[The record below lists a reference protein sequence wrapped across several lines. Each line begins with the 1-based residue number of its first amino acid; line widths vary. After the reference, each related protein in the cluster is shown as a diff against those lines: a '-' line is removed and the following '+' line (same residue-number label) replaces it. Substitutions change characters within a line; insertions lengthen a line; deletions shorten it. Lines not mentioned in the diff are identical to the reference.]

1 MKKLTL
7 LLLGL
12 AGMFGSLRAQETFPV
27 NDVQDIRSKAYAFT
41 NATIFTSSDTKV
53 EGATL
58 LIRNGKIEGVG
69 KGLSIPQGY
78 STVDLEGKF
87 IYPSFIDMYTN
98 YGMPEEERSRGGGF
112 GGAEQIQSN
121 TSGAYNSNEAIKSE
135 FNAAEAFSVKDRD
148 AKGWRELGFGSVL
161 TFRSDGLARG
171 TSTLV
176 TLAEDSENKVMLKP
190 RSAAHYSFNKG
201 SSRQLYPSSAMGY
214 ISLLKQTYLDADWY
228 QSYTHRPFTDLSLEA
243 WINTQSLPQ
252 IFEANNWVN
261 ILRADKLGKAFDVQY
276 IMRSGG
282 DTYQRLQEVKATGA
296 SLIVPLDFPNA
307 YDVDDPIDAY
317 KVSLENMKH
326 WELAPAN
333 PGHLEKGG
341 INFAL
346 TVDGL
351 SKKADFWKNLRKA
364 IEYGLSEATALK
376 ALTEVPAQ
384 LLGVGDLV
392 GSLKEGMVANFI
404 ITSGNIFDS
413 DAVIYENWIQ
423 GKMYKIND
431 RVTPD
436 LSGQYVLAYGDQ
448 SYDLEISG
456 KPGRPQAKIV
466 LNDST
471 DIKVNLSMDEE
482 MVNLSFNP
490 DPKDKD
496 AGMIS
501 LSGWMDG
508 NALAGTGQMIDGNW
522 VDWTAKYADPLES
535 KEERD
540 SREDSDQTPELGEV
554 IYPFVAYGNK
564 ELPQQEKILIKNAS
578 VWTMEAEG
586 ILENTDVLLE
596 NGKIARI
603 GKNLSAAGARIID
616 GTGKH
621 LSPGIIDEHSHI
633 GASSINDRATNSG
646 MVRIGD
652 VVDSEDQEIYRAL
665 SGGVT
670 AIQILH
676 GSANPIG
683 GQSALIKLRWGH
695 APESLKIDG
704 ADGFIKFAL
713 GENVKRSRADNSIRY
728 PQTRMGV
735 EQVYVDAFQSALDYE
750 KKWKAYN
757 ALSAGAKAK
766 AEKPRKDLAMETMLE
781 IIHGDRFITCHS
793 YVQSEINM
801 LMKVAE
807 RFGFRINTFT
817 HILEGYKVADKMA
830 EHGVGA
836 STFSDWW
843 AYKWEVRYAIPYNST
858 IMMRE
863 GVVTAVNSDNASLMR
878 RLNQEAAK
886 AVKYGDLDPYEA
898 FKMATINPAKLLHL
912 DDRMGS
918 IKVGKD
924 ADVVLWSDNPLSIYA
939 QAEKT
944 IVDGTVFYDVE
955 KDQQMKEDIRKE
967 RARLVQKMRDAKSK
981 GGSTR
986 PARATYRHHWECDD
1000 VHVYEGN

>member
-7 LLLGL
+7 LLLYLVGMSGL
-12 AGMFGSLRAQETFPV
+12 LQAQETFPV
-27 NDVQDIRSKAYAFT
+27 NDVQDVRSKAYAFT
-41 NATIFTSSDTKV
+41 NATVFTSSDTKV

-69 KGLSIPQGY
+69 KGLSVPQGY
-78 STVDLEGKF
+78 TTVDLGGKF

-98 YGMPEEERSRGGGF
+98 YGMPEAERSRGGGF

-121 TSGAYNSNEAIKSE
+121 TAGAYNGNEAIKSE
-135 FNAAEAFSVKDRD
+135 FNAAEVFTVNDRD
-148 AKGWRELGFGSVL
+148 AKGWRDLGFGSVL
-161 TFRSDGLARG
+161 SFRSDGLARG

-176 TLAEDSENKVMLKP
+176 TLADNTPNQVVLDPKT
-190 RSAAHYSFNKG
+190 AAHYSFNKG
-201 SSRQLYPSSAMGY
+201 SSRQNYPSSAMGY
-214 ISLLKQTYLDADWY
+214 ISLLKQTYLDAEWY
-228 QSYTHRPFTDLSLEA
+228 GSFAVQPFTDLSLQA
-243 WINTQSLPQ
+243 WNNTQSMPQ

-261 ILRADKLGKAFDVQY
+261 ILRADKLGDEFGVQY

-282 DTYQRLQEVKATGA
+282 DSYQRLDEVKATGA
-296 SLIVPLDFPNA
+296 SLIVPLNFPDA
-307 YDVDDPIDAY
+307 YNVDDPIDAY

-333 PGHLEKGG
+333 LSYLEKAG
-341 INFAL
+341 IDFAL

-351 SKKADFWKNLRKA
+351 SKKSDFWSNLRKA
-364 IEYGLSEATALK
+364 IDYGLSEDAALK
-376 ALTEVPAQ
+376 ALTEVPAK
-384 LLGVGDLV
+384 LMGVADMV

-404 ITSGNIFDS
+404 ITSGNVFDE
-413 DAVIYENWIQ
+413 DATIYENWIQ
-423 GKMYKIND
+423 GKPYKLND
-431 RVTPD
+431 MVAPD
-436 LSGQYVLAYGDQ
+436 LSGQYVLALGGD

-466 LNDST
+466 VNDTT
-471 DIKVNLSMDEE
+471 DVKVNLSLDEE
-482 MVNLSFNP
+482 MVSLSFNP
-490 DPKDKD
+490 DPKDKEG
-496 AGMIS
+496 GMIS
-501 LSGWMDG
+501 LSGWIQDKS
-508 NALAGTGQMIDGNW
+508 LAGTGQMSNGAW
-522 VDWTAKYADPLES
+522 VDWSANYADPLEA
-535 KEERD
+535 KGERGG
-540 SREDSDQTPELGEV
+540 RGGSDKAPELGEV

-564 ELPQQEKILIKNAS
+564 EVPQQENILIKNAT
-578 VWTMEAEG
+578 VWTMEEAG
-586 ILENTDVLLE
+586 MLENTDVLLE
-596 NGKIARI
+596 NGKITQI
-603 GKNLSAAGARIID
+603 GKNLAARGARVID

-633 GASSINDRATNSG
+633 GASSINDRATNSS

-695 APESLKIDG
+695 APESMKIDN

-713 GENVKRSRADNSIRY
+713 GENVKRSRSDNSIRY

-735 EQVYVDAFQSALDYE
+735 EQVYVDAFQSARDYE
-750 KKWKAYN
+750 KKWKTYN
-757 ALSAGAKAK
+757 ALSASAKAK

-781 IIHGDRFITCHS
+781 ILNKERFITCHS

-807 RFGFRINTFT
+807 QFDFRINTFT

-898 FKMATINPAKLLHL
+898 FKMATINPATLLHL

-944 IVDGTVFYDVE
+944 IVDGTVFYDME
-955 KDQQMKEDIRKE
+955 KDQEMKKEIREE

>member
-1 MKKLTL
+1 MKKFIL
-7 LLLGL
+7 LLISFVGVAGL
-12 AGMFGSLRAQETFPV
+12 LQAQETFPV
-27 NDVQDIRSKAYAFT
+27 NDVQDIRTKAYAFT
-41 NATIFTSSDTKV
+41 HATIFTSSDTKV

-78 STVDLEGKF
+78 TTVNLDGKF

-98 YGMPEEERSRGGGF
+98 YGMPDAERSRGGGF
-112 GGAEQIQSN
+112 GGAEQILPN
-121 TSGAYNSNEAIKSE
+121 TEGAYNGNEAIKPE
-135 FNAAEAFSVKDRD
+135 FNAAEVFTVKDRD
-148 AKGWRELGFGSVL
+148 AKAWRDMGFGSVL
-161 TFRSDGLARG
+161 SFRSDGLARG

-176 TLAEDSENKVMLKP
+176 TLAEETPNKVVLKP
-190 RSAAHYSFNKG
+190 KTAAHYSFNKG
-201 SSRQLYPSSAMGY
+201 SSRQNYPSSAMGY

-228 QSYTHRPFTDLSLEA
+228 GSYTLRPFTDLSLDA
-243 WINTQSLPQ
+243 WRSTQALPQ

-261 ILRADKLGKAFDVQY
+261 ILRADKLGDEFKVQY

-282 DTYQRLQEVKATGA
+282 DSYQRLDEVKATGA
-296 SLIVPLDFPNA
+296 SLIVPLDFPDA

-317 KVSLENMKH
+317 KVSLQNMKH

-333 PGHLEKGG
+333 LSYLEKGG
-341 INFAL
+341 IQFAL

-351 SKKADFWKNLRKA
+351 SKKSDFWQNLRKA
-364 IEYGLSEATALK
+364 IAYGLSEDMALK
-376 ALTEVPAQ
+376 ALTEVPAK
-384 LLGVGDLV
+384 LLGVEDMV
-392 GSLKEGMVANFI
+392 GSLQKGMVANFI
-404 ITSGNIFDS
+404 ITSGNIFEEE
-413 DAVIYENWIQ
+413 AVIYENWIQ
-423 GKMYKIND
+423 GQSYKIND
-431 RVTPD
+431 MMAPD
-436 LSGQYVLAYGDQ
+436 LGGQYVLALGNE
-448 SYDLEISG
+448 SYNLEVSG

-466 LNDST
+466 VNDTT
-471 DIKVNLSMDEE
+471 DIKVNLSLDEE
-482 MVNLSFNP
+482 MVTLSFNP
-490 DPKDKD
+490 DPKDKEG
-496 AGMIS
+496 GMVS
-501 LSGWMDG
+501 LSGWIEG

-522 VDWTAKYADPLES
+522 VDWSAKYADPLEAKGERGGRGGNS
-535 KEERD
+535 K
-540 SREDSDQTPELGEV
+540 TPELGDI

-564 ELPQQEKILIKNAS
+564 ELPQQEKILIKNAT

-586 ILENTDVLLE
+586 VLENTDVLLE

-603 GKNLSAAGARIID
+603 GKNLSASGATVID

-646 MVRIGD
+646 MVSIGD

-695 APESLKIDG
+695 APEALKIED

-713 GENVKRSRADNSIRY
+713 GENVKRSRSDNSIRY

-757 ALSAGAKAK
+757 ALSASAKAK

-781 IIHGDRFITCHS
+781 ILHGERFISCHS

-807 RFGFRINTFT
+807 QFNFRINTFT

-886 AVKYGDLDPYEA
+886 AVKYGGLDPYEA
-898 FKMATINPAKLLHL
+898 LKMATINPAKLLHL
-912 DDRMGS
+912 DKRMGS

-955 KDQQMKEDIRKE
+955 KDQQMKTEIREE

-986 PARATYRHHWECDD
+986 PARATFRHHWECDD